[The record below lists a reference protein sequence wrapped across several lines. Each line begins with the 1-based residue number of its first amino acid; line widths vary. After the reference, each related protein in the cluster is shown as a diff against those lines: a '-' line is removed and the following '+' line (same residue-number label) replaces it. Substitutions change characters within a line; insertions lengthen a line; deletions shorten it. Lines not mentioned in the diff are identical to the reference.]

1 MKLNKAG
8 WKPAWLTEDL
18 LLKLRSKR
26 EMHNKWK
33 QEHVNRGEY
42 RDMVEMSKGKP
53 SKIRNRTWQGT
64 WRITRRDPVHSQV
77 RKESLRRAYARICK
91 QVEWVMTDT
100 VKTEVPSDPFA
111 LIFTWQSNLPVL
123 SRRQSSKWVW
133 GQRSKEQVWDHLMKL
148 NSL

>member
-64 WRITRRDPVHSQV
+64 
-77 RKESLRRAYARICK
+77 
-91 QVEWVMTDT
+91 
-100 VKTEVPSDPFA
+100 
-111 LIFTWQSNLPVL
+111 
-123 SRRQSSKWVW
+123 
-133 GQRSKEQVWDHLMKL
+133 
-148 NSL
+148 